1 MDKLDLVSYI
11 PAAFRSFPAYLQ
23 QHIHHAR
30 NPWSFFEYYQNAPD
44 SIHTI
49 MPLFW
54 TSLTLT
60 YVLGLVTGNVSQI
73 DRQWTFLPIAYSL
86 HFVLYPL
93 FNNNGEA
100 FLHNLPRLCLMWSLM
115 VVWGVRLTAH
125 TARRGLY
132 NFFDED
138 YRWQIW
144 RDQLPTWLF
153 QLFHLGFIAIA
164 QSLLLAAMS
173 LPYQNV
179 LLTPRPTQSSSA
191 LGLPYGL
198 GATDVILTVLTL
210 LTIYTQFMADN
221 QQYHFQTY
229 KQHVKKS
236 QSQDD
241 INVNIPR
248 NVTTYKQG
256 PFDITWTPKDA
267 QRGFITKGLWAW
279 SRHPNFACEMTFWAL
294 QGLFPLLSASFGS
307 VGAGLTVGEK
317 RGMVLP
323 SPIIPAIAYS
333 CLFIAS
339 TWFTESITAPKYPAY
354 KSYQALVGQ
363 FAPQVTVF
371 KGIISLLLGTR
382 TRLAEELGWVG
393 SRDVKGK
400 KVQ

>member
-1 MDKLDLVSYI
+1 
-11 PAAFRSFPAYLQ
+11 
-23 QHIHHAR
+23 
-30 NPWSFFEYYQNAPD
+30 
-44 SIHTI
+44 
-49 MPLFW
+49 
-54 TSLTLT
+54 
-60 YVLGLVTGNVSQI
+60 
-73 DRQWTFLPIAYSL
+73 
-86 HFVLYPL
+86 
-93 FNNNGEA
+93 
-100 FLHNLPRLCLMWSLM
+100 
-115 VVWGVRLTAH
+115 
-125 TARRGLY
+125 
-132 NFFDED
+132 
-138 YRWQIW
+138 
-144 RDQLPTWLF
+144 
-153 QLFHLGFIAIA
+153 
-164 QSLLLAAMS
+164 MS

-179 LLTPRPTQSSSA
+179 LLTPRPAQSSST

-323 SPIIPAIAYS
+323 SPIIPAIAVS
-333 CLFIAS
+333 
-339 TWFTESITAPKYPAY
+339 
-354 KSYQALVGQ
+354 
-363 FAPQVTVF
+363 
-371 KGIISLLLGTR
+371 R
-382 TRLAEELGWVG
+382 
-393 SRDVKGK
+393 SRDFESRPQEVR
-400 KVQ
+400 